1 MNKDVGR
8 EVDVEALLV
17 EARTAAEASYSPY
30 SKFAVGAAVLCG
42 DGSIVRGANIENA
55 SYGLTI
61 CAERSALFGAYS
73 LGKRGMR
80 AIAVTCPGADP
91 ALGVRGVMPCGAC
104 RQVIAELMDAD
115 GVILVDGVGSFG
127 VEDLLPL
134 GFALG
139 A

>member
-1 MNKDVGR
+1 
-8 EVDVEALLV
+8 
-17 EARTAAEASYSPY
+17 
-30 SKFAVGAAVLCG
+30 
-42 DGSIVRGANIENA
+42 
-55 SYGLTI
+55 
-61 CAERSALFGAYS
+61 
-73 LGKRGMR
+73 
-80 AIAVTCPGADP
+80 VTCPGADP